1 MGTDG
6 PKDSGT
12 SYERLQALATLGTL
26 AAGTAHEVNNVVTHL
41 LASLQQAQ
49 NALEQLRDSAT
60 EQRFDRLEVAL
71 DTSSSCCDRLRSVAR
86 GMTSCARPADSER
99 TLIAITDI
107 LDEAIDLVAPELKQ
121 NAVIRREYEAVL
133 PPVRANAGKLV
144 QVFINL
150 LVNAM
155 HAMTDGKNARTAHC
169 VTIEA
174 NLSDDWICVEVRD
187 TGDGIP
193 AEAMDRIFE
202 PFFTTKPVGVGTGL
216 GLSVSRDIVS
226 ELGGQIS
233 VDSKPGTGT
242 TFSIYLPC
250 A

>member
-1 MGTDG
+1 MGQDR
-6 PKDSGT
+6 PKDSGA

-41 LASLQQAQ
+41 TLSLQQALH
-49 NALEQLRDSAT
+49 ALDEVRTSSTQERL
-60 EQRFDRLEVAL
+60 DRLETAL
-71 DTSSSCCDRLRSVAR
+71 DTSTSCCDRLRIVAR
-86 GMTSCARPADSER
+86 GMTSCARPADSEQS
-99 TLIAITDI
+99 LVAITHI
-107 LDEAIDLVAPELKQ
+107 LDEAIELVAPELEQ
-121 NAVIRREYEAVL
+121 HAVIQREYEAVL
-133 PPVRANAGKLV
+133 PPVRANGAKLV

-155 HAMTDGKNARTAHC
+155 HAMSDNHDNRSAHR

-174 NLSDDWICVEVRD
+174 NLSDEWICVEIRD
-187 TGDGIP
+187 TGNGIP
-193 AEAMDRIFE
+193 PETMDRIFE

-233 VDSKPGTGT
+233 VDSKPGDGT